1 MKFLAQGNN
10 AGLWWGLNTRL
21 PHFQSDVQLTVPQRP
36 FVRFWF
42 WFKLETISQTNW
54 YVLNSQTNWY
64 VLNSQ
69 TNWYVLN
76 SQTNCYVSNSQTNWY
91 VLNSQ
96 TNWYVLNTQTNWYAL
111 NSQTNCYVSN
121 SQTNWYVLTLWG
133 FNQQQLLIITN
144 TMSPGVSPNWKGYPT
159 SCTTKQISSVISLE
173 IVQTFS
179 IISICSSFKEKLGLL
194 QYGNMDRQTRWY
206 LSNTHYQNF
215 VGGIIKFK
223 YADWQITIG
232 LDHMYNY
239 AKTSLTVSNGCI
251 N

>member
-10 AGLWWGLNTRL
+10 AGLWWGSNTRL
-21 PHFQSDVQLTVPQRP
+21 PHYQSDVQLTVPQRP

-69 TNWYVLN
+69 TNCYALNSQTNWYVLNSQTNCYVLNSQTNWYVLNSQTNWYVLN

-96 TNWYVLNTQTNWYAL
+96 TNWYAL

-121 SQTNWYVLTLWG
+121 SQTNWYVLKLWG
-133 FNQQQLLIITN
+133 FYQQQLLIITN
-144 TMSPGVSPNWKGYPT
+144 TMPPGVSPNWKGYPT

-173 IVQTFS
+173 IIQTFS

-194 QYGNMDRQTRWY
+194 QYGKYGQTDK
-206 LSNTHYQNF
+206 
-215 VGGIIKFK
+215 VIPI
-223 YADWQITIG
+223 
-232 LDHMYNY
+232 
-239 AKTSLTVSNGCI
+239 
-251 N
+251 